1 MSYQP
6 LGAQLPPQGYGT
18 AAQQGYVAGGPPAQ
32 QMSDYRQVLHH
43 HPGLLVRQRLRV
55 KNMCICLVRNKY
67 DIGSFPLNMDP
78 HEAWPDDVF
87 KHQRG
92 LLYAT
97 EESEVIN
104 KVCCGK
110 FREFEMH
117 TYLGASHEQ
126 PEILRYHRPF
136 KCPLVCCCFMPWPQE
151 IHTVV
156 PSTHQKL
163 GSTVQDWRC
172 LKAACGKFY
181 WRVNDANGATTH
193 VIEQDVCC
201 NENCLAP
208 TCCCPIHK
216 LNIKDPS
223 EERVVGSVENI
234 FPGCSIRTLFC
245 SNLIDN
251 YRLTFP
257 TNATPEDKANILG
270 ALFLIDYMVFANAD
284 EDRQS

>member
-1 MSYQP
+1 
-6 LGAQLPPQGYGT
+6 
-18 AAQQGYVAGGPPAQ
+18 
-32 QMSDYRQVLHH
+32 
-43 HPGLLVRQRLRV
+43 
-55 KNMCICLVRNKY
+55 
-67 DIGSFPLNMDP
+67 
-78 HEAWPDDVF
+78 
-87 KHQRG
+87 
-92 LLYAT
+92 
-97 EESEVIN
+97 
-104 KVCCGK
+104 
-110 FREFEMH
+110 
-117 TYLGASHEQ
+117 
-126 PEILRYHRPF
+126 
-136 KCPLVCCCFMPWPQE
+136 
-151 IHTVV
+151 
-156 PSTHQKL
+156 
-163 GSTVQDWRC
+163 
-172 LKAACGKFY
+172 
-181 WRVNDANGATTH
+181 VNDANGATTH

-201 NENCLAP
+201 NANCLAP